1 MKRITLI
8 LKTSEVM
15 SVRKAACIAGADSIV
30 AHSISHRESVWFLN
44 PHVSEDDKFVRL
56 DVMVV
61 DSQSDEVV
69 SAILT
74 TARLGKIEKI
84 SQVNA
89 EQHSCSLF
97 KWRQNELIVG
107 SL

>member
-8 LKTSEVM
+8 LKTSEVV
-15 SVRKAACIAGADSIV
+15 SVRKAACIAGADRIV
-30 AHSISHRESVWFLN
+30 SQPVSHKESVWFSN
-44 PHVSEDDKFVRL
+44 PHASAEDGLVRL

-69 SAILT
+69 SAILA

-84 SQVNA
+84 SSVNA
-89 EQHSCSLF
+89 KHALSNLCL
-97 KWRQNELIVG
+97 LAA
-107 SL
+107 

>member
-8 LKTSEVM
+8 LKTSEVIA
-15 SVRKAACIAGADSIV
+15 VRKAACIAGAERIV
-30 AHSISHRESVWFLN
+30 AHPISHRESVWFSS
-44 PHVSEDDKFVRL
+44 PHVSAEDELVRL

-61 DSQSDEVV
+61 DSQFDEVI
-69 SAILT
+69 SAILK

-89 EQHSCSLF
+89 VQPSYSLL
-97 KWRQNELIVG
+97 KLAA
-107 SL
+107 

>member
-15 SVRKAACIAGADSIV
+15 SVRKAACIAGADRIV
-30 AHSISHRESVWFLN
+30 AHPISHKESVWFSS
-44 PHVSEDDKFVRL
+44 PHVSAEDELIRL

-61 DSQSDEVV
+61 DRQFDEVI

-74 TARLGKIEKI
+74 TAQLGKIEKI
-84 SQVNA
+84 SSVNA
-89 EQHSCSLF
+89 KHALSDQL
-97 KWRQNELIVG
+97 L
-107 SL
+107 LAA

>member
-15 SVRKAACIAGADSIV
+15 SVRKAACIAGADRIV
-30 AHSISHRESVWFLN
+30 ANPISHWESVWF
-44 PHVSEDDKFVRL
+44 PSSHVSKDDELVRL

-61 DSQSDEVV
+61 DSQSDGVV
-69 SAILT
+69 SAILA

-84 SQVNA
+84 SQINA
-89 EQHSCSLF
+89 KQPAYNLL
-97 KWRQNELIVG
+97 KLAA
-107 SL
+107 